1 MLALKK
7 SYFIVLA
14 GQNVSLFAQAQ
25 GRHDVIY
32 EEYRRAQ
39 AQLEKVEAY
48 SAKIAEEMDKLN
60 AMETDENRE

>member
-1 MLALKK
+1 MF
-7 SYFIVLA
+7 Y
-14 GQNVSLFAQAQ
+14 GVSWSECFTMTQAQ